1 LFFVGNVVNVVVDVV
16 QTYAQRK
23 VLEYTCH
30 TAFFM
35 SIVIVQWTDLMICK
49 TRKNSIIHQG
59 MTCVYVNSDYS
70 SSSNNNLLITIII
83 TLIIIMIKIV
93 ILLSSLSVTV

>member
-1 LFFVGNVVNVVVDVV
+1 MYGNDVVNC

-23 VLEYTCH
+23 VLEFTCH

-35 SIVIVQWTDLMICK
+35 SIVIVQWTDLLICK

-59 MTCVYVNSDYS
+59 MT
-70 SSSNNNLLITIII
+70 
-83 TLIIIMIKIV
+83 
-93 ILLSSLSVTV
+93 

>member
-1 LFFVGNVVNVVVDVV
+1 MRRTPLTTTPRRRVCVCVVHVRPCVCACV

-23 VLEYTCH
+23 VLEFTCH

-59 MTCVYVNSDYS
+59 MTYVSAS
-70 SSSNNNLLITIII
+70 TIDIE
-83 TLIIIMIKIV
+83 
-93 ILLSSLSVTV
+93 